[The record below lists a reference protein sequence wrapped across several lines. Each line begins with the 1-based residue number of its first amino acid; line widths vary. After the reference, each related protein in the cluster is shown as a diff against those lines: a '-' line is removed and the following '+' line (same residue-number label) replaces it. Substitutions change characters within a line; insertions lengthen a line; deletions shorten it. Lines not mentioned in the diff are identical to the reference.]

1 MIELKII
8 HFVILSLCHICHF
21 VTQSYC
27 AFNISLLPPPSK
39 EKILI
44 PFVIS
49 QTYRNFAAITP
60 ITKQNE

>member
-39 EKILI
+39 NFPI

-49 QTYRNFAAITP
+49 QIYRNFAAITT